1 MIDVKNCRIAR
12 CGLDAREAP
21 QREIARLKKEP
32 DEAPASLAK
41 AKVEN
46 KAVFTP

>member
-1 MIDVKNCRIAR
+1 MIDVKNCRISLCR
-12 CGLDAREAP
+12 LDSREAS
-21 QREIARLKKEP
+21 QGEIARLKKEP

-41 AKVEN
+41 AKEN